1 MSNERK
7 VGVKAYLPLQLDLL
21 MIAIDF
27 IEASAILVKD
37 KPFLGNLEWCSAYN
51 NGTEKYWLKGC
62 RNVEI
67 LWNESSCTLIL
78 RGSIMYYMQGHNFT
92 FDKPTFVQG
101 INLIGNLLHLD
112 LWNIG
117 MIVNIFESGAIV
129 EADKPPKDIIG
140 HTREGKGMWID
151 ENPKDKQRGTCR
163 SYNDSNVYR
172 KFYDAGRNIQHKQG
186 TSMKQVIEKC
196 GWNPEGYYLK
206 FEAKY
211 LKPQNIFNSGV
222 GLTLS
227 DLVNPQREAQFQTD
241 LYSQYK
247 KLIPMK
253 TLVWPTEKADLSTTD
268 FFAMELVENLLNEG
282 KTIEEARKI
291 VYARINA
298 SAGLSPTD
306 KDARK
311 RNVKKVFDKMQLSEE
326 SEWDISKELHKVI
339 FDEEEGAGTDESKE
353 DESSEEEGAEK

>member
-7 VGVKAYLPLQLDLL
+7 VGVKAYLPLQLDLK

-67 LWNESSCTLIL
+67 LWNESTCTLIL

-140 HTREGKGMWID
+140 HTREGKECGLMKI
-151 ENPKDKQRGTCR
+151 
-163 SYNDSNVYR
+163 R
-172 KFYDAGRNIQHKQG
+172 K
-186 TSMKQVIEKC
+186 TSK
-196 GWNPEGYYLK
+196 G
-206 FEAKY
+206 
-211 LKPQNIFNSGV
+211 
-222 GLTLS
+222 
-227 DLVNPQREAQFQTD
+227 
-241 LYSQYK
+241 
-247 KLIPMK
+247 
-253 TLVWPTEKADLSTTD
+253 
-268 FFAMELVENLLNEG
+268 ELVGVTTIQTYIGNSTMLEG
-282 KTIEEARKI
+282 
-291 VYARINA
+291 
-298 SAGLSPTD
+298 
-306 KDARK
+306 
-311 RNVKKVFDKMQLSEE
+311 
-326 SEWDISKELHKVI
+326 I
-339 FDEEEGAGTDESKE
+339 FSTNKALR
-353 DESSEEEGAEK
+353 